1 MFLDISKICP
11 PLARSTPPCYTQ
23 NHTGVAMGRAQR
35 AAEFVGRGRAARRLA
50 LIAAAW
56 GTALVSGSAVAVE
69 SDVAPKTEL
78 EAAAQA
84 LIAPIAQRHVV
95 RSAEGGVELWLISDV
110 AFEKAVAEA
119 RRTISTKRALQGA
132 FTLEKWTYVDADR
145 SGLMELVGGSMPR
158 RLRLTRHL
166 HGVLLEVQD
175 GADASE
181 APRWLPPFR
190 PQAQPLMHG
199 AMLR

>member
-1 MFLDISKICP
+1 M
-11 PLARSTPPCYTQ
+11 
-23 NHTGVAMGRAQR
+23 
-35 AAEFVGRGRAARRLA
+35 
-50 LIAAAW
+50 
-56 GTALVSGSAVAVE
+56 GSAQQTAEWAGHGRTAKRWAAIACGLATVLEA
-69 SDVAPKTEL
+69 APAHAQEPGLGAKTEL

-95 RSAEGGVELWLISDV
+95 RGAEGGLELWLISDV

-119 RRTISTKRALQGA
+119 RRSISTKRPLHGA
-132 FTLEKWTYVDADR
+132 FSLEKWTYVDADR
-145 SGLMELVGGSMPR
+145 SGLMELVGGSAPR